1 MARKP
6 IVKVILSKQQHEILE
21 TLTKALGISA
31 SEAMRTAFM
40 DYAKSLGVV
49 SSYVNQRRV

>member
-1 MARKP
+1 MPRKP
-6 IVKVILSKQQHEILE
+6 IVKVILSKEQRQILE
-21 TLTKALGISA
+21 VVSDALGISA